1 MKIIFLT
8 QFQVCTST
16 ITNISTDD
24 KDEEIAKLQQE
35 KNEICSENETLRSE
49 LASQLQVI
57 EDYEQKQMAY
67 SSTSTLVGS
76 SIVSNPDK
84 LEQSLNEAQSKISEL
99 LKVKEKYAEVSAE
112 KSMMAMNM
120 SEMKEEMNLLTL
132 QTKTATACALIP
144 IAVVLFA
151 VMVSYFPSIFQLD

>member
-1 MKIIFLT
+1 M
-8 QFQVCTST
+8 
-16 ITNISTDD
+16 
-24 KDEEIAKLQQE
+24 
-35 KNEICSENETLRSE
+35 
-49 LASQLQVI
+49 ASQLQVI

-84 LEQSLNEAQSKISEL
+84 LEQSLNEAQPKISEL

-151 VMVSYFPSIFQLD
+151 VMVSYFPSIF